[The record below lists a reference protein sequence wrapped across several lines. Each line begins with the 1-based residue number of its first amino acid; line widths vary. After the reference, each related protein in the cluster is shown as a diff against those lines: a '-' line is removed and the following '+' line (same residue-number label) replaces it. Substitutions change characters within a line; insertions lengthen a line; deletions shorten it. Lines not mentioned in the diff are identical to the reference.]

1 MLDVYLIRHGEST
14 WNVERRL
21 QGCCMPGPGL
31 SELGRR
37 QSTEIL
43 SELVNAAQEEHIV
56 VYTSPLRRCLETV
69 EGMKSSLPGRVHVI
83 VDDGLKERDMGAV
96 CTGSVISREMMEGI
110 RRGRYPDVE
119 SFEDLMDRAFGVMT
133 RIVCE
138 SQKMPGERRQRIFVV
153 SHGGWLSALVRRLSP
168 NRKYPPM
175 SNGAVSHVSVFSGSG
190 SGSWER
196 SSSLQWCVH
205 SWNTTS
211 TTTTNAASCFGGS
224 EFG

>member
-1 MLDVYLIRHGEST
+1 
-14 WNVERRL
+14 
-21 QGCCMPGPGL
+21 MPGPGL
-31 SELGRR
+31 SELGMR
-37 QSTEIL
+37 QSTEIPL
-43 SELVNAAQEEHIV
+43 GLVDVVQEEYI

-83 VDDGLKERDMGAV
+83 VDDSLKERDMGAV

-119 SFEDLMDRAFGVMT
+119 SFEELMDRSFGAMT
-133 RIVCE
+133 RLVRE
-138 SQKMPGERRQRIFVV
+138 SMALGRRRIFVV

-175 SNGAVSHVSVFSGSG
+175 ANGAVSHVSVDVV
-190 SGSWER
+190 EKR
-196 SSSLQWCVH
+196 RNNNNNRSLQWCVH
-205 SWNTTS
+205 SWNTT
-211 TTTTNAASCFGGS
+211 TTTTTLTPTSNDTLSCFGGS

>member
-1 MLDVYLIRHGEST
+1 
-14 WNVERRL
+14 
-21 QGCCMPGPGL
+21 MPGPGL

-43 SELVNAAQEEHIV
+43 SELGLVNAAQEEHIV

-69 EGMKSSLPGRVHVI
+69 EGMKSSLPGRVRVI

-138 SQKMPGERRQRIFVV
+138 SQKMSGERRQRIFVV

-175 SNGAVSHVSVFSGSG
+175 ANGAISHVSCSC

-205 SWNTTS
+205 SWNTTG
-211 TTTTNAASCFGGS
+211 TNNAASRFGGS